1 VSADSQLALWL
12 AVIAFGAYHGLN
24 PAMGWPLAVANG
36 LTRGRDAAVFAT
48 LAPLAAGHLLAMAV
62 VLLPFTLLSELE
74 SHRGAVQLGA
84 ALLAVGFGAYKLL
97 DRRHP
102 RFLARIRP
110 TQIAWWSFS
119 MATAH
124 GAALMLAPVAL
135 GLCAASPAGADG
147 GGSQSPFDTLLR
159 STTATAVQVA
169 VVHTAAMLVSA
180 VAIAW
185 LFYRFLG
192 LQLLSRTW
200 LNLDAL
206 WGLSLVVAGGASGV
220 MAVWPH
226 R

>member
-1 VSADSQLALWL
+1 
-12 AVIAFGAYHGLN
+12 
-24 PAMGWPLAVANG
+24 MGWPLAVANG
-36 LTRGRDAAVFAT
+36 LTHGRDAAVFAT

-62 VLLPFTLLSELE
+62 VLLPFALLSTLE
-74 SHRGAVQLGA
+74 PHRVAVQLGA

-102 RFLARIRP
+102 RFLARIPP

-135 GLCAASPAGADG
+135 GLCAASSAGADG
-147 GGSQSPFDTLLR
+147 GSQSALGTLLR

-169 VVHTAAMLVSA
+169 VVHTSAMLVSA
-180 VAIAW
+180 VAVAW

-192 LQLLSRTW
+192 LQLLRRAW
-200 LNLDAL
+200 LNLDTL
-206 WGLSLVVAGGASGV
+206 WGLSLVLAGGASGV
-220 MAVWPH
+220 MALWPN